1 MRNSSLLSQFLEP
14 NAARTKF
21 DVSKCR
27 IAPPSPHPKQN
38 PDYFLKLLPPKF
50 IKLEQKM
57 FLQFNTKGLHHPR
70 NLCTFHFI
78 TLTSLCVTL
87 HVFF

>member
-57 FLQFNTKGLHHPR
+57 FFFSSILRVYITQGTYVP
-70 NLCTFHFI
+70 FI
-78 TLTSLCVTL
+78 LLL
-87 HVFF
+87 